1 MEYLDMVI
9 KLQEIYYGKIVL
21 IQCGAFYI
29 AIGADAII
37 LHEKIGLKLNCA
49 KKNMCKVG
57 IPKNSLYKYMKKIE
71 EIGYA
76 YVVISFYKNELI
88 KKYEKEGKKKENTIF
103 CGNCEFCENIKN
115 RKLTIYEQALKK
127 YVEKEHKDDVL
138 W

>member
-29 AIGADAII
+29 AIGEDAII

-49 KKNMCKVG
+49 KKNTCKVG

-88 KKYEKEGKKKENTIF
+88 KKYDKEGKKKENTIF
-103 CGNCEFCENIKN
+103 CGNCEFCENRKN
-115 RKLTIYEQALKK
+115 LKLTIYEQALKK